1 LFHVSLTLT
10 SCSLSGKTRW
20 GREFSNTVEHD
31 WTPPKE
37 WTKDGDPHICYF
49 LLDFI
54 NGVRLDIPDQSLSAS
69 IILGL
74 RIAYE
79 YFART
84 TMTFSVFRQ
93 LARSIAQ
100 SSLEIFEL
108 HWVLN
113 HIRNLLKLKPQQR
126 LIVILHID
134 EYQEIFDFK
143 WEIVKKGLFKELMHV
158 LGPLMITSRGGHY
171 VQTFLSGT
179 AYQEVLR
186 SALPTE
192 YSFEPVKCPLL
203 TLKAIIEI
211 VVKINSDIG

>member
-1 LFHVSLTLT
+1 MT
-10 SCSLSGKTRW
+10 SK
-20 GREFSNTVEHD
+20 
-31 WTPPKE
+31 
-37 WTKDGDPHICYF
+37 
-49 LLDFI
+49 
-54 NGVRLDIPDQSLSAS
+54 
-69 IILGL
+69 
-74 RIAYE
+74 
-79 YFART
+79 
-84 TMTFSVFRQ
+84 VFQQ
-93 LARSIAQ
+93 LAQSIAR
-100 SSLEIFEL
+100 SSLELFEL
-108 HWVLN
+108 DWILN
-113 HIRNLLKLKPQQR
+113 YIRNLLKFKPQQQ